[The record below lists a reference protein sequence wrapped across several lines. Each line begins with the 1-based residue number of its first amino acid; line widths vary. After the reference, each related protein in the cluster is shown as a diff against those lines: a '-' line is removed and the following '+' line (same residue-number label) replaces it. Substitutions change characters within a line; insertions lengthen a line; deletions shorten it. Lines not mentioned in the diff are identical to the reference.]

1 MINFIKNNKK
11 TAIISCIFLIMVLF
25 TTIVVINVTK
35 AGSDVQIDGDLYIT
49 ANTPTKDENDMY
61 TFTGDLYTKKE
72 TKNVKSIKINLSGC
86 KGNKS
91 VTLTGYVNQSIELG
105 ETVKVTAVTDVELVN
120 CKVNYNVTYN
130 TETTDNEGSEG

>member
-1 MINFIKNNKK
+1 MEWF
-11 TAIISCIFLIMVLF
+11 
-25 TTIVVINVTK
+25 
-35 AGSDVQIDGDLYIT
+35 
-49 ANTPTKDENDMY
+49 
-61 TFTGDLYTKKE
+61 
-72 TKNVKSIKINLSGC
+72 SGRVFAFF